1 MRLSDLAYRS
11 PPSLIMHVY
20 AAHPQDTITPVQ
32 ALKDMDT
39 ETLRKILG
47 DVNLP
52 SWINFPGMPVHL
64 LCPRALPTCSFGCC
78 LARVMLPCSWNQLS
92 CVTVCTAYT

>member
-1 MRLSDLAYRS
+1 M
-11 PPSLIMHVY
+11 
-20 AAHPQDTITPVQ
+20 Q

-52 SWINFPGMPVHL
+52 SWINFPGAHVYL
-64 LCPRALPTCSFGCC
+64 FQWALTLRMMRYQELPHV
-78 LARVMLPCSWNQLS
+78 LPLPCL
-92 CVTVCTAYT
+92 CRH

>member
-1 MRLSDLAYRS
+1 M
-11 PPSLIMHVY
+11 
-20 AAHPQDTITPVQ
+20 Q

-52 SWINFPGMPVHL
+52 SWINFPGMPVHIL
-64 LCPRALPTCSFGCC
+64 LSVSSHKR
-78 LARVMLPCSWNQLS
+78 
-92 CVTVCTAYT
+92 

>member
-1 MRLSDLAYRS
+1 M
-11 PPSLIMHVY
+11 
-20 AAHPQDTITPVQ
+20 Q

-52 SWINFPGMPVHL
+52 SWINFPGTPV
-64 LCPRALPTCSFGCC
+64 
-78 LARVMLPCSWNQLS
+78 
-92 CVTVCTAYT
+92 